1 MDHEDKVLVVERR
14 DEEVLGTS
22 NRIVG
27 DKMFEHVESNQNE
40 QYCQTE

>member
-1 MDHEDKVLVVERR
+1 MDHEDKVLVDEKR

-27 DKMFEHVESNQNE
+27 DKMLEYVESNQNE